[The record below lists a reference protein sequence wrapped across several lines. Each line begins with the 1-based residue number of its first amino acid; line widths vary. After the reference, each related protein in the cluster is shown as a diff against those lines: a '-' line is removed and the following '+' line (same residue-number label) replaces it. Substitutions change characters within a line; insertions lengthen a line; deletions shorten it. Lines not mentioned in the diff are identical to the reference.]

1 MKKYFTSVAVIP
13 ARGGSKRIP
22 RKNLYPI
29 KGKPMLGWVIETALA
44 ADVFDEIVVS
54 SEDDEI
60 LETAKSYGA
69 KPHLRPNQLA
79 DDMTHVG
86 AAVDEYI
93 ETMII
98 KPDTVCLLYATAI
111 LLPPKYL
118 KQCYELLNDP
128 SVGSVLSIT
137 EFESPIQRAYLM
149 SEDQSIKM
157 ENPEFFNW
165 RTQDLPKRY
174 HDAGCFSWWK
184 LDRLTTQRSTGLNL
198 PKQFAVDI
206 DSMDDLHIATA
217 LHLASGYD
225 SN

>member
-1 MKKYFTSVAVIP
+1 MKKDFTSVAVIP

-29 KGKPMLGWVIETALA
+29 NGKPMLAWVIETALA
-44 ADVFDEIVVS
+44 AEVFNEIVVS

-60 LETAKSYGA
+60 LETAKFYGA

-86 AAVDEYI
+86 AAVDEYL
-93 ETMII
+93 ESVNI
-98 KPDTVCLLYATAI
+98 KPDTVCLLYATAL

-118 KQCYELLNDP
+118 TQCHELLKDP

-149 SEDQSIKM
+149 LEDQSISM
-157 ENPEFFNW
+157 ENPDFFNW

-184 LDRLTTQRSTGLNL
+184 LNRLTSQRSTGLNL
-198 PKQFAVDI
+198 PKRFAVDI
-206 DSMDDLHIATA
+206 DSMDDLLIATA
-217 LHLASGYD
+217 LHCAISHD
-225 SN
+225 FK